1 MQPPFHALNYTDGI
15 RAAILGLTKDVHL
28 VGTKYS
34 WLGSILYFGYLFER
48 FQSTHSCVLYLSW
61 QFEYQ
66 TSFAMQKFSFAKWL
80 GANIFLWGCTCMA
93 LGGCNNLSP
102 LAALRF
108 MLGMLESCS
117 TSASYN
123 A

>member
-1 MQPPFHALNYTDGI
+1 MYGMQPPFHARNYTDGI
-15 RAAILGLTKDVHL
+15 RAAIFGLTKDVHL
-28 VGTKYS
+28 VGTQYS
-34 WLGSILYFGYLFER
+34 WLGSIFDFWYLF
-48 FQSTHSCVLYLSW
+48 
-61 QFEYQ
+61 FEYQ
-66 TSFAMQKFSFAKWL
+66 TSFAMQKFSVAKWL
-80 GANIFLWGCTCMA
+80 GAHIFLWGCTCMA

-117 TSASYN
+117 TSAYYS